1 MSALSRKASE
11 FQISCMVIV
20 RYQMS
25 IKWALFKHFNANL
38 RYQTTLQAFRL

>member
-11 FQISCMVIV
+11 FQISYMVIVIV

-25 IKWALFKHFNANL
+25 IKWALLKYFQCKSKIPNNSASL
-38 RYQTTLQAFRL
+38 